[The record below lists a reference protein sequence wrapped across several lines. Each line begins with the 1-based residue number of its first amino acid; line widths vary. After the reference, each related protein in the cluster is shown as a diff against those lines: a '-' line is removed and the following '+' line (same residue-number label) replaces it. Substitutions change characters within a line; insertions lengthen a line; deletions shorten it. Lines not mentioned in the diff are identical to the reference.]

1 MADDK
6 IIAGVKHMMGSLM
19 HTPLSPAQR
28 NLLDEVIG
36 VLDGWHMSRTNVSY
50 AGVFPIEPPARQIE
64 KFNLAAA
71 LDAAFDCAKSQ
82 AAKAGATCDCIRSGD
97 APDALHG
104 DASQI
109 QQLITRFASSLRE
122 LTEAASIR
130 ISATVGEAA
139 SDVIPVKLTWT
150 AANAENN
157 PTLQARVRAIAAASA
172 NLRAPEMGKAE
183 AGFAAAW
190 QLALTLE
197 GIPEIISEVSGP
209 WHVEVALPLAFASP
223 DDKVG
228 AESRDSL
235 LAPRNLTVSSDPNTN
250 VESGQPRT
258 QPPATQVTNEV
269 KEN

>member
-1 MADDK
+1 
-6 IIAGVKHMMGSLM
+6 M

-28 NLLDEVIG
+28 NLLDEMIG
-36 VLDGWHMSRTNVSY
+36 VLDGWHISRTNVSY
-50 AGVFPIEPPARQIE
+50 TGVFPIEPPVRQIG
-64 KFNLAAA
+64 KFNLVAA

-109 QQLITRFASSLRE
+109 QELITRFASSLRE
-122 LTEAASIR
+122 LAEAASIR
-130 ISATVGEAA
+130 ISASVGKAA
-139 SDVIPVKLTWT
+139 SDVIPVKLTWS

-157 PTLQARVRAIAAASA
+157 PTLQARARAIAAASA
-172 NLRAPEMGKAE
+172 NLQAAQMGTAE
-183 AGFAAAW
+183 AGLAAAW

-197 GIPEIISEVSGP
+197 GTPEIVTEASGP
-209 WHVEVALPLAFASP
+209 WHVEVTLPLAFVSP
-223 DDKVG
+223 DDLVR

-235 LAPRNLTVSSDPNTN
+235 LATRNLTVSSDPNTN

-258 QPPATQVTNEV
+258 
-269 KEN
+269 